1 MPIGITRKN
10 KFTGGSFKS
19 FITADDN
26 PEHGKWSKGIDVK
39 LEKDR
44 KGNPIAWLIG
54 GDGLWDEPFEELKK
68 GAKAGR
74 YKKFIDELMK
84 TYPRFNT
91 FTQPNVHKGIK
102 LSHAMFCKL
111 FMQDSLLGRLYPNLL
126 NQLKQYRYC
135 PLKIVN
141 PVPRPRQAIQ
151 RPAIQRPAI
160 QRPAIPAIQ
169 REAIPEIPAIKRQ
182 AITAIQ
188 REAIPE
194 IPAIK
199 REAIPEIP
207 AIKRQAI
214 TAIPVIPAAIPAAIP
229 VIPAAIPVIQRQS
242 PRQGPRQSQRR
253 PSVSQRPRQNK
264 IQFQTRRRHR
274 PSVQTN
280 LKILIDMGFDN
291 TIQMTNALMKHNNDI
306 ERAIHELTMSKSSQ
320 TTSQTNTHDERIYID
335 NILTTT
341 ITLLHLTARKNFIV
355 QDNGGAG
362 DCLFLSL
369 YDTLT
374 RANPLTTQNKT
385 AHDIRLEIVD
395 FVMRNLNRPQNQTTK
410 QTFENAIH
418 HGIVVNGKTLYLHN
432 YEREMS
438 NQYTYG
444 TELEISAA
452 AQLYKMNIY
461 VVNRNGISLDQLYI
475 GNGRPTWRN
484 TWYIFNINNAHY
496 TSLICIDGP
505 DNCPPGDM

>member
-1 MPIGITRKN
+1 
-10 KFTGGSFKS
+10 
-19 FITADDN
+19 
-26 PEHGKWSKGIDVK
+26 
-39 LEKDR
+39 
-44 KGNPIAWLIG
+44 
-54 GDGLWDEPFEELKK
+54 
-68 GAKAGR
+68 
-74 YKKFIDELMK
+74 
-84 TYPRFNT
+84 
-91 FTQPNVHKGIK
+91 
-102 LSHAMFCKL
+102 
-111 FMQDSLLGRLYPNLL
+111 
-126 NQLKQYRYC
+126 
-135 PLKIVN
+135 
-141 PVPRPRQAIQ
+141 
-151 RPAIQRPAI
+151 
-160 QRPAIPAIQ
+160 
-169 REAIPEIPAIKRQ
+169 
-182 AITAIQ
+182 
-188 REAIPE
+188 
-194 IPAIK
+194 
-199 REAIPEIP
+199 
-207 AIKRQAI
+207 
-214 TAIPVIPAAIPAAIP
+214 
-229 VIPAAIPVIQRQS
+229 
-242 PRQGPRQSQRR
+242 
-253 PSVSQRPRQNK
+253 
-264 IQFQTRRRHR
+264 
-274 PSVQTN
+274 
-280 LKILIDMGFDN
+280 MGFDN

-395 FVMRNLNRPQNQTTK
+395 FVKRNLNRPQNQTTK

>member
-26 PEHGKWSKGIDVK
+26 PEHGKWNKGIDVK

-68 GAKAGR
+68 GAKGGR
-74 YKKFIDELMK
+74 YKKFIDELIK
-84 TYPRFNT
+84 AYPRFNT
-91 FTQPNVHKGIK
+91 FTQPDVRKGIK

-126 NQLKQYRYC
+126 DQLKQHRHC
-135 PLKIVN
+135 PHKIVA
-141 PVPRPRQAIQ
+141 PVQRQAMQRPAIQREAVPEIPAIKRPAIQ

-160 QRPAIPAIQ
+160 QRPAIQRPKREAIQ
-169 REAIPEIPAIKRQ
+169 RPAIPEIPAINRPAIQRQ
-182 AITAIQ
+182 AIPTM
-188 REAIPE
+188 
-194 IPAIK
+194 
-199 REAIPEIP
+199 
-207 AIKRQAI
+207 
-214 TAIPVIPAAIPAAIP
+214 PVIRSPA
-229 VIPAAIPVIQRQS
+229 IQRQS
-242 PRQGPRQSQRR
+242 VRRPSVSQRRPSMNQRRPSVSQRR
-253 PSVSQRPRQNK
+253 PSVSQRPRQT
-264 IQFQTRRRHR
+264 QTPLQTRRRHR
-274 PSVQTN
+274 PSVQNN
-280 LKILIDMGFDN
+280 LKILVDMGFDN

-320 TTSQTNTHDERIYID
+320 TTSQTNTHDERIYVD

-341 ITLLHLTARKNFIV
+341 IKLLHLTARKNFIV

-374 RANPLTTQNKT
+374 RANPLITQNKT

-418 HGIVVNGKTLYLHN
+418 HGIVVNGQTLYLHN

-438 NQYTYG
+438 NQSTYG

-461 VVNRNGISLDQLYI
+461 VVNRNGISLDQLYV

-496 TSLICIDGP
+496 TSLICMDGP